1 MVTEV
6 FQKSS
11 KSLFLKA
18 LADIYEVAGNPRPGR
33 SVFTRMTG
41 ATSGAIGLPSHSH
54 SWRGMSLAAK
64 LFISLIV
71 SAGLGT
77 LIYGGIHQ
85 SSKNIA
91 EFICYLGI
99 AILASRLKVNLPGIT
114 GTLSVNFLFILIGI
128 LELSFTET
136 LILGA
141 VSMLAQCMYP
151 ERPKAIQVT
160 FNVCAGAVSTA
171 LAYLVYHHPLA
182 RLVVDNNAVLLGL
195 AAVVYFI
202 ANAGSIA
209 AVISLTERRPLTRIL
224 VDCYFW
230 SFPYYLVGAGIAGAI
245 AWLNQSFNW
254 ETSLLLVPAVYLIYR
269 SYRLYLGKLE
279 DEKRH
284 VEEMANLHLRTIE
297 ALALAIE
304 AKDHTTHEHLQR
316 VRIYAIEVAK
326 ELGVKGPELEALHA
340 AALLHDI
347 GKLAVPEHII
357 SKPGRL
363 TPEEFEKMKIH
374 TLVGAEIL
382 ERVRFPY
389 PVVPIVRAHH
399 EKWDGSGY
407 PMGLKGAEIPVGA
420 RILSAVDYL
429 DALASDRQYRR
440 ALPLKEVMQKLAAE
454 SGKSFDPKVVDVLQK
469 RYIQLERLAVS
480 KSAADPN
487 GPLSTAI
494 KIERGLEPAAGF
506 ENATVQDYAGRETTF
521 LSSIAAA
528 RQEAQ
533 SLFELSQDL
542 GASLSLTETL
552 SVFSVKLK
560 PMVPYDAIAIYIRR
574 EDELVPEYVNG
585 DNYRLF
591 SSLRIPVGHGLSGWV
606 AQNRKPIVNGN
617 PSVEPGYL
625 NDPSKFST
633 LRSALAV
640 PLEGVGGVTGV
651 LALYRGER
659 DAFTTD
665 NLRILLAVSSKM
677 ALSIENAL
685 KFAQAENS
693 ATTDYLTGLPNA
705 RSLFL
710 QLDRDLAR
718 CKRDNSTL
726 TVMVSD
732 MDGFKQINDRF
743 GHLEGNRVL
752 RLFAQ
757 ALKDSCREYDYVAR
771 MGGDEFVV
779 IAPGLAADA
788 AGKKAEQMRVLAKQ
802 AGSEVCGEEILSLSV
817 GRALYPEDGKDAEQ
831 LLAEADRRMYLEK
844 QKQLAYKDRRSH
856 PRMKCRV
863 TIELTTDVGGTPMF
877 ANLTDVSIGG
887 CYVETSTIVP
897 AGSKITLGFSMD
909 DTSLKAEGIVAR
921 LDPGS
926 GIAVQFREMNREGRD
941 RMFKILEFVQKAT
954 TFYNN
959 RYLDSLTKT

>member
-1 MVTEV
+1 
-6 FQKSS
+6 
-11 KSLFLKA
+11 
-18 LADIYEVAGNPRPGR
+18 
-33 SVFTRMTG
+33 MTG
-41 ATSGAIGLPSHSH
+41 ATSIERGFVSHSR
-54 SWRGMSLAAK
+54 SWRELSLAAK
-64 LFISLIV
+64 LFISLV
-71 SAGLGT
+71 VVAGTVILA
-77 LIYGGIHQ
+77 YGGIHQ
-85 SSKNIA
+85 HSKNIA

-114 GTLSVNFLFILIGI
+114 GTLSVNFLFILIGV

-136 LILGA
+136 IILGA
-141 VSMLAQCMYP
+141 ISMLAQCLHP
-151 ERPKAIQVT
+151 EKPKALQVT

-171 LAYLVYHHPLA
+171 LAYAVYHYIDLPPVG
-182 RLVVDNNAVLLGL
+182 RPVLLGF
-195 AAVVYFI
+195 AATVYFI

-209 AVISLTERRPLTRIL
+209 MVISLTERRPIMRIL
-224 VDCYFW
+224 IDCYFW
-230 SFPYYLVGAGIAGAI
+230 SFPYYLVGAGIAAVIG
-245 AWLNQSFNW
+245 WLDETFNW

-304 AKDHTTHEHLQR
+304 AKDHTTHAHLQR

-326 ELGVKGPELEALHA
+326 ELGITGTDLEALHA

-407 PMGLKGAEIPVGA
+407 PLGLKGAEIPIGA

-440 ALPLKEVMQKLAAE
+440 ALPLRDVMQKLAAE
-454 SGKSFDPKVVDVLQK
+454 SGKSFDPKVVAVLQR
-469 RYIQLERLAVS
+469 RYEDLEQLAVA
-480 KSAADPN
+480 KSAEDPDA
-487 GPLSTAI
+487 PLSTAI

-506 ENATVQDYAGRETTF
+506 ENITAQDYAGKETTF

-542 GASLSLTETL
+542 GASLSLEETL

-560 PMVPYDAIAIYIRR
+560 PMVPYDAIAIYTVR
-574 EDELVPEYVNG
+574 EQELVPDYVNG

-591 SSLRIPVGHGLSGWV
+591 SSLRIPLGQGLSGWV
-606 AQNRKPIVNGN
+606 AHNRKPIINGN

-625 NDPSKFST
+625 NDPSVQST

-640 PLEGVGGVTGV
+640 PLEGVNGVIGV

-659 DAFTTD
+659 DAFTSD
-665 NLRILLAVSSKM
+665 HLRVLLAVSGKM
-677 ALSIENAL
+677 ALAIENAL
-685 KFAQAENS
+685 KYQQAENS

-710 QLDRDLAR
+710 QLDRELAR
-718 CKRDNSTL
+718 CQRSNSTL

-732 MDGFKQINDRF
+732 MDGFKQVNDRF
-743 GHLEGNRVL
+743 GHIEGNRVL

-779 IAPGLAADA
+779 IASGLAADA
-788 AGKKAEQMRVLAKQ
+788 AGKKAEQMRALACQ
-802 AGSEVCGEEILSLSV
+802 AGAEVCGEEILSLSV
-817 GRALYPEDGKDAEQ
+817 GRAVYPVDGQDAEH
-831 LLAEADRRMYLEK
+831 LLAEADRRMYVEK
-844 QKQLAYKDRRSH
+844 QKQLSFKDRRSH
-856 PRMKCRV
+856 PRFNCRV
-863 TIELTTDVGGTPMF
+863 TIELQAEAGGPPVF
-877 ANLTDVSIGG
+877 ANLTDVSMGG
-887 CYVETSTIVP
+887 CYVETSTILSP
-897 AGSKITLGFSMD
+897 GSHIKLGFSMD
-909 DTSLKAEGIVAR
+909 DGTLTHEGIVAR

-926 GIAVQFREMNREGRD
+926 GVAVQFREVNREGRE
-941 RMFKILEFVQKAT
+941 RMLKILEHVQKTNAY
-954 TFYNN
+954 YNS
-959 RYLDSLTKT
+959 RYFENLLKR

>member
-1 MVTEV
+1 M
-6 FQKSS
+6 S
-11 KSLFLKA
+11 A
-18 LADIYEVAGNPRPGR
+18 
-33 SVFTRMTG
+33 
-41 ATSGAIGLPSHSH
+41 HSH
-54 SWRGMSLAAK
+54 SWKPLPAGAK
-64 LFISLIV
+64 AFIGLV
-71 SAGLGT
+71 VFAGTAT
-77 LIYGGIHQ
+77 LLYGAIHQ

-99 AILASRLKVNLPGIT
+99 AILASRLKVTLPGIT
-114 GTLSVNFLFILIGI
+114 GTLSVSFLFILVGI
-128 LELSFTET
+128 LELSFSET

-141 VSMLAQCMYP
+141 VSMLAQCLYP
-151 ERPKAIQVT
+151 DRPKAIQVT
-160 FNVCAGAVSTA
+160 FNICAGSISTA
-171 LAYLVYHHPLA
+171 LAYVVYHDPLSNILLDNHPLLL
-182 RLVVDNNAVLLGL
+182 LV
-195 AAVVYFI
+195 AASTYFI

-209 AVISLTERRPLTRIL
+209 AVISLTERRALRKIL

-245 AWLNQSFNW
+245 AWFNHTFNW
-254 ETSLLLVPAVYLIYR
+254 ETSLLLVPVVYLIYR

-304 AKDHTTHEHLQR
+304 AKDQTTHDHLQR
-316 VRIYAIEVAK
+316 VRVYAIEVAK
-326 ELGVKGPELEALHA
+326 ELGMEGSELEALHA

-399 EKWDGSGY
+399 EKWDGTGY
-407 PMGLKGAEIPVGA
+407 PMGLKATEIPLGA

-440 ALPLKEVMQKLAAE
+440 ALPLQEVMQQLSAE
-454 SGKSFDPKVVDVLQK
+454 SGKAFDPKVVQVLEK
-469 RYIQLERLAVS
+469 RYRHLENLALARSSNDVNS
-480 KSAADPN
+480 
-487 GPLSTAI
+487 PLSTGI
-494 KIERGLEPAAGF
+494 RIERGPAPDAGF
-506 ENATVQDYAGRETTF
+506 EKVAQDSAGQETTF

-542 GASLSLTETL
+542 GASLSLGETL

-560 PMVPYDAIAIYIRR
+560 PMVPYDAIAIYVLRS
-574 EDELVPEYVNG
+574 DELIPEYVNG

-591 SSLRIPVGHGLSGWV
+591 SSLRIPLGQGLSGWV

-625 NDPSKFST
+625 NDPTKFST
-633 LRSALAV
+633 LGSALAV
-640 PLEGVGGVTGV
+640 PLEGVAGIIGV

-665 NLRILLAVSSKM
+665 HLRILLAVSSKM

-685 KFAQAENS
+685 KYQQAESS

-710 QLDRDLAR
+710 ELDRELAR
-718 CKRDNSTL
+718 CKRDQSSL
-726 TVMVSD
+726 IVMVSD
-732 MDGFKQINDRF
+732 LDGFKQVNDRF

-752 RLFAQ
+752 RLYAQ
-757 ALKDSCREYDYVAR
+757 ALKESCREYDYVAR

-779 IAPGLAADA
+779 VAPGLAADA
-788 AGKKAEQMRVLAKQ
+788 AAKKGEQMRALAKQ
-802 AGSEVCGEEILSLSV
+802 AGFEICAEDILSLSV
-817 GRALYPEDGKDAEQ
+817 GQAVYPDDGTDAEQ
-831 LLAEADRRMYLEK
+831 LLAQADRRMYIEK
-844 QKQLAYKDRRSH
+844 QKHPSRKDRRLH
-856 PRMKCRV
+856 ARMKCRV
-863 TIELTTDVGGTPMF
+863 TIELHPETGGGQMLG
-877 ANLTDVSIGG
+877 NLTDLSMGG
-887 CYVETSTIVP
+887 CYVETSAILTP
-897 AGSKITLGFSMD
+897 GTKIKLVFSLD
-909 DTSLKAEGIVAR
+909 DGNLDAEGYVAR
-921 LDPGS
+921 MDPGS
-926 GIAVQFREMNREGRD
+926 GIAVQFKELNREAKEKMYR
-941 RMFKILEFVQKAT
+941 ILEHVQKT
-954 TFYNN
+954 NTFYNN
-959 RYLDSLTKT
+959 RYFENLLKR

>member
-1 MVTEV
+1 MEV
-6 FQKSS
+6 PRV
-11 KSLFLKA
+11 A
-18 LADIYEVAGNPRPGR
+18 ADPDLLI
-33 SVFTRMTG
+33 TMTG
-41 ATSGAIGLPSHSH
+41 ATSIAIGLPEHSR
-54 SWRGMSLAAK
+54 SWRGLSLGAR

-71 SAGLGT
+71 LGGLTT
-77 LIYGGIHQ
+77 LVYGGIHQ
-85 SSKNIA
+85 SSNNIA
-91 EFICYLGI
+91 EFICYIGI
-99 AILASRLKVNLPGIT
+99 AVLASRLKVNLPGIT
-114 GTLSVNFLFILIGI
+114 GTLSVNFLFILIGV
-128 LELSFTET
+128 LDLSFSET
-136 LILGA
+136 LTLGA
-141 VSMLAQCMYP
+141 ISMLAQCVYP
-151 ERPKAIQVT
+151 ERPRALQLT
-160 FNVCAGAVSTA
+160 FNVCAGAIATA
-171 LAYLVYHHPLA
+171 LAYLVYHH
-182 RLVVDNNAVLLGL
+182 RLMNLLIDSRPILLGL
-195 AAVVYFI
+195 SATIYFI
-202 ANAGSIA
+202 ANAGIIA
-209 AVISLTERRPLTRIL
+209 MVISLTEHRPIQRIL

-230 SFPYYLVGAGIAGAI
+230 SFPYYLVGAGIAAI
-245 AWLNQSFNW
+245 IVWLNHTFNW
-254 ETSLLLVPAVYLIYR
+254 ETALLVLPAVYLIYR

-316 VRIYAIEVAK
+316 VRVYAIEVAK
-326 ELGVKGPELEALHA
+326 ELGISGPELEALHA
-340 AALLHDI
+340 ASLLHDI

-363 TPEEFEKMKIH
+363 SPEEFEKMKIH

-407 PMGLKGAEIPVGA
+407 PLGLKGAEIPIGA

-440 ALPLKEVMQKLAAE
+440 ALPMREVMQKLAAE
-454 SGKSFDPKVVDVLQK
+454 SGKSFDPKVVDILLK
-469 RYIQLERLAVS
+469 RYQHLERLAIS
-480 KSAADPN
+480 KASGDPN
-487 GPLSTAI
+487 SPLSTGI
-494 KIERGLEPAAGF
+494 KIDRGLEPAAGF
-506 ENATVQDYAGRETTF
+506 ENADAPDYVGRETTF

-533 SLFELSQDL
+533 ALFELSQDL
-542 GASLSLTETL
+542 GASLSLGETL

-560 PMVPYDAIAIYIRR
+560 PMVPYDAIAIYIKR
-574 EDELVPEYVNG
+574 EQELVAEFVNG

-591 SSLRIPVGHGLSGWV
+591 SSLRIPVGQGLSGWV
-606 AQNRKPIVNGN
+606 AHNRKPIINGN

-625 NDPSKFST
+625 NDPTKFST

-640 PLEGVGGVTGV
+640 PLEGVAGVIGV

-659 DAFTTD
+659 DAFTSD
-665 NLRILLAVSSKM
+665 HLRILLAVSGKM
-677 ALSIENAL
+677 ALAIENAL
-685 KFAQAENS
+685 KYQQAENS

-710 QLDRDLAR
+710 QLDRELAR
-718 CKRDNSTL
+718 CKRDTTSL

-757 ALKDSCREYDYVAR
+757 ALKDTSREYDYVAR
-771 MGGDEFVV
+771 MGGDEFVI
-779 IAPGLAADA
+779 IAPGLTPEASA
-788 AGKKAEQMRVLAKQ
+788 KKAEQMRALARH
-802 AGSEVCGEEILSLSV
+802 AGNEVCGEDILSLSV
-817 GRALYPEDGKDAEQ
+817 GRAVFPADGKDAEQ

-844 QKQLAYKDRRSH
+844 QKQLAYKDRRAH
-856 PRMKCRV
+856 PRLKCRV
-863 TIELTTDVGGTPMF
+863 TIELQTEASGVPLF
-877 ANLTDVSIGG
+877 ANLTDISLGG
-887 CYVETSTIVP
+887 CFIETSTIVP
-897 AGSKITLGFSMD
+897 PGSKIKLGFSMD
-909 DTSLKAEGIVAR
+909 DPGLSTEGIVMR

-926 GIAVQFREMNREGRD
+926 GVAVQFPELNREGRD
-941 RMFKILEFVQKAT
+941 RMFRIIEFVQKT
-954 TFYNN
+954 TSFYNK
-959 RYLDSLTKT
+959 RYLDSLAKS

>member
-1 MVTEV
+1 
-6 FQKSS
+6 
-11 KSLFLKA
+11 
-18 LADIYEVAGNPRPGR
+18 
-33 SVFTRMTG
+33 MTG
-41 ATSGAIGLPSHSH
+41 ATSTARGLPAQSRA
-54 SWRGMSLAAK
+54 WRGLSGFAK
-64 LFISLIV
+64 FYIALV
-71 SAGLGT
+71 VMAGLGT
-77 LIYGGIHQ
+77 LIYSGIHQ

-99 AILASRLKVNLPGIT
+99 AILASRLKVTLPGIS
-114 GTLSVNFLFILIGI
+114 GTLSVNFLFILIGV
-128 LELSFTET
+128 LELSFAET

-141 VSMLAQCMYP
+141 ASMLAQCLYP
-151 ERPKAIQVT
+151 ERPRAIQVA
-160 FNVCAGAVSTA
+160 FNVCAGSISTA
-171 LAYLVYHHPLA
+171 LAYITYHHPVA
-182 RLVVDNNAVLLGL
+182 NEFIPNRPILLGL
-195 AAVVYFI
+195 AATVYFI

-209 AVISLTERRPLTRIL
+209 TVISLTERRPLMRIL

-245 AWLNQSFNW
+245 AWLNNTFNW

-316 VRIYAIEVAK
+316 VRVYAIEVAK

-407 PMGLKGAEIPVGA
+407 PMGLKGAEIPIGA

-440 ALPLKEVMQKLAAE
+440 ALPLRDVMQKLSAE

-469 RYIQLERLAVS
+469 RYQYLERLAIA
-480 KSAADPN
+480 KAGQDPN
-487 GPLSTAI
+487 GPLSTSI

-506 ENATVQDYAGRETTF
+506 ENATAQDYVGRENTF

-560 PMVPYDAIAIYIRR
+560 PMVPYDAIAIYIKR
-574 EDELVPEYVNG
+574 EAELIPEYVNG

-591 SSLRIPVGHGLSGWV
+591 SSLRIPVGQGLSGWV
-606 AQNRKPIVNGN
+606 AHNRKPIINGN

-640 PLEGVGGVTGV
+640 PLEGIAGVIGV

-659 DAFTTD
+659 DAFTSD
-665 NLRILLAVSSKM
+665 HLRILLAVSGKM

-685 KFAQAENS
+685 KYQQAEDS

-710 QLDRDLAR
+710 QLDRELAR
-718 CKRDNSTL
+718 CKRDNLAL

-779 IAPGLAADA
+779 IAPGLTADA
-788 AGKKAEQMRVLAKQ
+788 ASKKAEQMRGLARQ
-802 AGSEVCGEEILSLSV
+802 AGSEVCGEDILSLSV
-817 GRALYPEDGKDAEQ
+817 GRALFPEDGKDAEQ

-844 QKQLAYKDRRSH
+844 QKQLSYKDRRSH

-863 TIELTTDVGGTPMF
+863 TIEMQTEAGGAPLF
-877 ANLTDVSIGG
+877 ANLTDVSMGG
-887 CYVETSTIVP
+887 CYIETSTILAP
-897 AGSKITLGFSMD
+897 GSKLKVGFSMD
-909 DTSLKAEGIVAR
+909 DTSLTAEGVVAR

-926 GIAVQFREMNREGRD
+926 GLAVQFRELNREGRE
-941 RMFKILEFVQKAT
+941 RMLKILEFVQKT
-954 TFYNN
+954 TTYYNN
-959 RYLDSLTKT
+959 RYLKSLTKN

>member
-1 MVTEV
+1 LLVSVLVDIHEV
-6 FQKSS
+6 RGDTC
-11 KSLFLKA
+11 L
-18 LADIYEVAGNPRPGR
+18 PRKLSP
-33 SVFTRMTG
+33 MTG
-41 ATSGAIGLPSHSH
+41 AVSMSGSVPDSG
-54 SWRGMSLAAK
+54 SWRGLSLSAK
-64 LFISLIV
+64 LFIALEIA
-71 SAGLGT
+71 AGLGA
-77 LIYGGIHQ
+77 LLYGAIHQ
-85 SSKNIA
+85 SSRNIA

-99 AILASRLKVNLPGIT
+99 AILASRLKVDLPGIT
-114 GTLSVNFLFILIGI
+114 GTMSVNFLFILIGI
-128 LELSFTET
+128 LELSYTET

-141 VSMLAQCMYP
+141 AAMAAQCLQA
-151 ERPKAIQVT
+151 ERPRPLQLA
-160 FNVCAGAVSTA
+160 FNVCAASMSAA
-171 LAYLVYHHPLA
+171 LAYVVYHQLELRMGGA
-182 RLVVDNNAVLLGL
+182 RPVLLGL
-195 AAVVYFI
+195 SATVYFV

-209 AVISLTERRPLTRIL
+209 TVISLTEGRPLRRIL

-230 SFPYYLVGAGIAGAI
+230 SFPYYLVGAGIAGMI
-245 AWLNQSFNW
+245 AWLNETINWQS
-254 ETSLLLVPAVYLIYR
+254 SLLVVPVVYLIYR

-304 AKDHTTHEHLQR
+304 AKDHKTHEHLQR
-316 VRIYAIEVAK
+316 VRVYAIEVAK
-326 ELGVKGPELEALHA
+326 ELGVNGPELQALHA
-340 AALLHDI
+340 ASLLHDI

-407 PMGLKGAEIPVGA
+407 PLGLKGAEIPIGA
-420 RILSAVDYL
+420 RILSAVDYF

-440 ALPLKEVMQKLAAE
+440 ALPLREVVQKLASE
-454 SGKSFDPKVVDVLQK
+454 SGKAFDPKVVDVLQK
-469 RYIQLERLAVS
+469 RYEDLERIAQS
-480 KSAADPN
+480 QSAEGDN
-487 GPLSTAI
+487 EPLSTAV
-494 KIERGLEPAAGF
+494 KIERGEEPAAGF
-506 ENATVQDYAGRETTF
+506 ENALAQDYAGRETTF

-533 SLFELSQDL
+533 ALFELSQDL
-542 GASLSLTETL
+542 GASLSLGETL

-560 PMVPYDAIAIYIRR
+560 PMVPYDAIAIYIKR
-574 EDELVPEYVNG
+574 EAALVPEYVNG

-591 SSLRIPVGHGLSGWV
+591 SSLRIPIGEGLSGWV
-606 AQNRKPIVNGN
+606 AHNRKPIVNGN

-625 NDPSKFST
+625 NDPTKFSS

-640 PLEGVGGVTGV
+640 PLEGVAGVIGV
-651 LALYRGER
+651 LALYRAER
-659 DAFTTD
+659 DAFTSD
-665 NLRILLAVSSKM
+665 HLRILLAVSGKM
-677 ALSIENAL
+677 ALAIENAL
-685 KFAQAENS
+685 KYQQAENS
-693 ATTDYLTGLPNA
+693 AITDYLTGLPNA

-710 QLDRDLAR
+710 QLDRELAR
-718 CKRDNSTL
+718 CKRDSSSL

-779 IAPGLAADA
+779 VAPGLAADG
-788 AGKKAEQMRVLAKQ
+788 AGKKAEQMRALARH
-802 AGSEVCGEEILSLSV
+802 AGSEICGEEILSLSV
-817 GRALYPEDGKDAEQ
+817 GRAVYPDDGNDAEE
-831 LLAEADRRMYLEK
+831 LLAAADRRMYLEK
-844 QKQLAYKDRRSH
+844 QKQLASKDRRNH
-856 PRMKCRV
+856 PRLKCRV
-863 TIELTTDVGGTPMF
+863 TIEVQTEGGGIPLF
-877 ANLTDVSIGG
+877 ANLTDISLGG
-887 CYVETSTIVP
+887 CYVETSAILSV
-897 AGSKITLGFSMD
+897 GKKIKLVFSMTD
-909 DTSLKAEGIVAR
+909 ANLFAEGVVAR

-926 GIAVQFREMNREGRD
+926 GLAVQFQEMNRESREK
-941 RMFKILEFVQKAT
+941 MFKILEFVQKT
-954 TFYNN
+954 STFFNN
-959 RYLDSLTKT
+959 RYLDSLARK

>member
-1 MVTEV
+1 M
-6 FQKSS
+6 
-11 KSLFLKA
+11 
-18 LADIYEVAGNPRPGR
+18 P
-33 SVFTRMTG
+33 MTG
-41 ATSGAIGLPSHSH
+41 ATGVATSLSAQSR
-54 SWRGMSLAAK
+54 SWRGLSAFAK
-64 LFISLIV
+64 LYISLVVI
-71 SAGLGT
+71 AGLAT
-77 LIYGGIHQ
+77 LIYGGIHPN
-85 SSKNIA
+85 SKNIA

-99 AILASRLKVNLPGIT
+99 AVLASRLKVTLPGIT
-114 GTLSVNFLFILIGI
+114 GTLSVNFLFILVGV
-128 LELSFTET
+128 LELSFAET

-141 VSMLAQCMYP
+141 VSMLAQCFYP
-151 ERPKAIQVT
+151 ERPRAIQVT
-160 FNVCAGAVSTA
+160 FNVCAGSVSTA
-171 LAYLVYHHPLA
+171 LAYIVYHHPLPNEVIGNRA
-182 RLVVDNNAVLLGL
+182 ILLGI
-195 AAVVYFI
+195 AATVYFI

-209 AVISLTERRPLTRIL
+209 AVISLTERQPFTRIL
-224 VDCYFW
+224 VNCYFW

-245 AWLNQSFNW
+245 AWFNKTFNW

-316 VRIYAIEVAK
+316 VRVYAIEVAK
-326 ELGVKGPELEALHA
+326 ELGVSGAELEALHA

-407 PMGLKGAEIPVGA
+407 PMGLKGAEIPIGA

-440 ALPLKEVMQKLAAE
+440 ALPLRDVMQKLLAE

-469 RYIQLERLAVS
+469 RYQYLERLAVA
-480 KSAADPN
+480 KAGQDPN
-487 GPLSTAI
+487 GPLSTSI

-506 ENATVQDYAGRETTF
+506 ENATAQDYAGRENTF

-560 PMVPYDAIAIYIRR
+560 PMVPYDAIAIYIKR
-574 EDELVPEYVNG
+574 EAELIPEYVNG

-591 SSLRIPVGHGLSGWV
+591 SSLRIPIGQGLSGWV
-606 AQNRKPIVNGN
+606 AHNRKPIINGN

-640 PLEGVGGVTGV
+640 PLEGIAGVIGV

-659 DAFTTD
+659 DAFTSD
-665 NLRILLAVSSKM
+665 HLRILLAVSGKM

-685 KFAQAENS
+685 KYQQAEDS

-710 QLDRDLAR
+710 QLDRELAR
-718 CKRDNSTL
+718 CKRDNLAL

-779 IAPGLAADA
+779 IAPGLTADV
-788 AGKKAEQMRVLAKQ
+788 AGKKAEQMKALARQ
-802 AGSEVCGEEILSLSV
+802 AGTDVCGEDILSLSV
-817 GRALYPEDGKDAEQ
+817 GRALFPEDGKDAEQ

-844 QKQLAYKDRRSH
+844 QKQLSYKDRRSH
-856 PRMKCRV
+856 PRLKCRV
-863 TIELTTDVGGTPMF
+863 TIEMQTDAGGTPLF
-877 ANLTDVSIGG
+877 ANLTDVSLGG
-887 CYVETSTIVP
+887 CYIETSTILAP
-897 AGSKITLGFSMD
+897 GSKIKLGFSMD
-909 DTSLKAEGIVAR
+909 DPTLSTEGVVAR

-926 GIAVQFREMNREGRD
+926 GLAIQFREMNREGRD
-941 RMFKILEFVQKAT
+941 RMLKILEFVQKTT

-959 RYLDSLTKT
+959 RYLNSLTKS

>member
-1 MVTEV
+1 M
-6 FQKSS
+6 S
-11 KSLFLKA
+11 
-18 LADIYEVAGNPRPGR
+18 
-33 SVFTRMTG
+33 
-41 ATSGAIGLPSHSH
+41 AI
-54 SWRGMSLAAK
+54 AK
-64 LFISLIV
+64 LFIALVVI
-71 SAGLGT
+71 AGLDT
-77 LIYGGIHQ
+77 LIYAAIHQ

-114 GTLSVNFLFILIGI
+114 GTLSVNFLFILIGV
-128 LELSFTET
+128 LELSYTET

-141 VSMLAQCMYP
+141 LSMVAQCLFP
-151 ERPKAIQVT
+151 DRPRAVQLT
-160 FNVCAGAVSTA
+160 FNVCAGCVSTT
-171 LAYLVYHHPLA
+171 LAYVTYHHPLTN
-182 RLVVDNNAVLLGL
+182 LIIGNHPVLLGL
-195 AAVVYFI
+195 AATVYFI

-209 AVISLTERRPLTRIL
+209 TVISLTEGRPLSRIL

-230 SFPYYLVGAGIAGAI
+230 SFPYYLVGAGIAGMI
-245 AWLNQSFNW
+245 AWLNRTFNW
-254 ETSLLLVPAVYLIYR
+254 ETSLLVLPVAYLIYR

-316 VRIYAIEVAK
+316 VRVYAIEVAK
-326 ELGVKGPELEALHA
+326 ELGVNGPELEALHA

-407 PMGLKGAEIPVGA
+407 PLGLKGAEIPIGA

-440 ALPLKEVMQKLAAE
+440 ALPLKDVMQKLAAE
-454 SGKSFDPKVVDVLQK
+454 AGKSFDPKVVDVLQK
-469 RYIQLERLAVS
+469 RYEHLEEMALA

-487 GPLSTAI
+487 APLSTAI

-506 ENATVQDYAGRETTF
+506 ENARAQDYAGRETTF

-533 SLFELSQDL
+533 ALFELSQDL
-542 GASLSLTETL
+542 GASLSLGETL

-560 PMVPYDAIAIYIRR
+560 PMVPYDAIAIYVRR
-574 EDELVPEYVNG
+574 DDELVPEYVNG

-591 SSLRIPVGHGLSGWV
+591 SSLRIPVGQGLSGWV
-606 AQNRKPIVNGN
+606 AQNRKPIINGN

-640 PLEGVGGVTGV
+640 PLEGLAGVIGV
-651 LALYRGER
+651 LALYRGDR
-659 DAFTTD
+659 DAFTSD
-665 NLRILLAVSSKM
+665 HLRILLAVSGKM
-677 ALSIENAL
+677 ALAIENAL
-685 KFAQAENS
+685 KYQQAENS

-710 QLDRDLAR
+710 QLDRELAR
-718 CKRDNSTL
+718 CKRDNSSL

-788 AGKKAEQMRVLAKQ
+788 ASKKAGQMRALARH
-802 AGSEVCGEEILSLSV
+802 AGNEVCGEEILSLSV
-817 GRALYPEDGKDAEQ
+817 GRAVYPADGNDAEQ
-831 LLAEADRRMYLEK
+831 LLTEADRRMYIEK
-844 QKQLAYKDRRSH
+844 QKQLAYKDRRAH
-856 PRMKCRV
+856 PRLKCRA
-863 TIELTTDVGGTPMF
+863 TIELQAEAGGLPMF
-877 ANLTDVSIGG
+877 ANLTDISMGG
-887 CYVETSTIVP
+887 CYVETSSILT
-897 AGSKITLGFSMD
+897 AGSKINLRFSMD
-909 DTSLKAEGIVAR
+909 DTALSADGVVTR
-921 LDPGS
+921 LDPGA
-926 GIAVQFREMNREGRD
+926 GVAVQFREMNREGRE
-941 RMFKILEFVQKAT
+941 RMFKILEFVQKT
-954 TFYNN
+954 TTYYNN
-959 RYLDSLTKT
+959 RYLDTLTKS

>member
-1 MVTEV
+1 M
-6 FQKSS
+6 S
-11 KSLFLKA
+11 A
-18 LADIYEVAGNPRPGR
+18 
-33 SVFTRMTG
+33 
-41 ATSGAIGLPSHSH
+41 HSH
-54 SWRGMSLAAK
+54 SWKPL
-64 LFISLIV
+64 
-71 SAGLGT
+71 SAGAKAFIGLVVFAGT
-77 LIYGGIHQ
+77 ATLLYGAIHQ

-99 AILASRLKVNLPGIT
+99 AILASRLKVTLPGIT
-114 GTLSVNFLFILIGI
+114 GTLSVSFLFILVGI
-128 LELSFTET
+128 LELSFSET

-141 VSMLAQCMYP
+141 VSMLAQCLYP
-151 ERPKAIQVT
+151 DRPKAIQVT
-160 FNVCAGAVSTA
+160 FNICAGSVSTA
-171 LAYLVYHHPLA
+171 LAYVVYHDPLSNILLENHA
-182 RLVVDNNAVLLGL
+182 LLLLV
-195 AAVVYFI
+195 AASTYFI

-209 AVISLTERRPLTRIL
+209 AVISLTERRALKKIL

-230 SFPYYLVGAGIAGAI
+230 SFPYYLVGAGVAGAI
-245 AWLNQSFNW
+245 AWFNHTFNW
-254 ETSLLLVPAVYLIYR
+254 ETSLLLVPVVYLIYR

-304 AKDHTTHEHLQR
+304 AKDQTTHDHLQR
-316 VRIYAIEVAK
+316 VRVYAIEVAK
-326 ELGVKGPELEALHA
+326 ELGMEGSELEALHA

-399 EKWDGSGY
+399 EKWDGTGY
-407 PMGLKGAEIPVGA
+407 PMGLKATEIPLGA

-440 ALPLKEVMQKLAAE
+440 ALPLQEVMQQLSAE
-454 SGKSFDPKVVDVLQK
+454 SGKAFDPKVVQVLEK
-469 RYIQLERLAVS
+469 RYRHLENLALARSSNDVNS
-480 KSAADPN
+480 
-487 GPLSTAI
+487 PLSTEI
-494 KIERGLEPAAGF
+494 RIERGPAPDAGF
-506 ENATVQDYAGRETTF
+506 EKVAQDSTGQETTF

-542 GASLSLTETL
+542 GASLSLGETL

-560 PMVPYDAIAIYIRR
+560 PMVPYDAIAIYILRN
-574 EDELVPEYVNG
+574 DELIPEYVNG

-591 SSLRIPVGHGLSGWV
+591 SSLRIPLGQGLSGWV

-625 NDPSKFST
+625 NDPTKFST
-633 LRSALAV
+633 LSSALAV
-640 PLEGVGGVTGV
+640 PLEGVAGIIGV

-665 NLRILLAVSSKM
+665 HLRILLAVSSKM

-685 KFAQAENS
+685 KYQQAESS

-710 QLDRDLAR
+710 ELDRELAR
-718 CKRDNSTL
+718 CKRDQSSL
-726 TVMVSD
+726 IVMVSD
-732 MDGFKQINDRF
+732 LDGFKQVNDRF

-752 RLFAQ
+752 RLYAQ
-757 ALKDSCREYDYVAR
+757 ALKESCRQYDYVAR

-779 IAPGLAADA
+779 VAPGLAPDA
-788 AGKKAEQMRVLAKQ
+788 AAKKGEQMRALAKQ
-802 AGSEVCGEEILSLSV
+802 AGFEICAEDILSLSV
-817 GRALYPEDGKDAEQ
+817 GQAMYPDDGTDAEQ
-831 LLAEADRRMYLEK
+831 LLAQADRRMYIEK
-844 QKQLAYKDRRSH
+844 QKHPSRKDRRLH
-856 PRMKCRV
+856 ARMKCRV
-863 TIELTTDVGGTPMF
+863 TIELHPETGGGQMLG
-877 ANLTDVSIGG
+877 NLTDLSMGG
-887 CYVETSTIVP
+887 CYVETTAILTP
-897 AGSKITLGFSMD
+897 GTKIKLVFSLED
-909 DTSLKAEGIVAR
+909 GNLDAEGYVAR
-921 LDPGS
+921 MDPGS
-926 GIAVQFREMNREGRD
+926 GIAVQFKELNREAKEKMYR
-941 RMFKILEFVQKAT
+941 ILEHVQKT
-954 TFYNN
+954 NTFYNN
-959 RYLDSLTKT
+959 RYFENLLKR

>member
-1 MVTEV
+1 
-6 FQKSS
+6 
-11 KSLFLKA
+11 
-18 LADIYEVAGNPRPGR
+18 
-33 SVFTRMTG
+33 MTG
-41 ATSGAIGLPSHSH
+41 ATSLTMGLPEHSR
-54 SWRGMSLAAK
+54 SWRVLSTPAK
-64 LFISLIV
+64 FFISVIV
-71 SAGLGT
+71 MAGLGI
-77 LIYGGIHQ
+77 LVYGAIHQ
-85 SSKNIA
+85 DSKNIA

-99 AILASRLKVNLPGIT
+99 AILASRLQVNLPGIT
-114 GTLSVNFLFILIGI
+114 GTLSVNFLLILIGV

-141 VSMLAQCMYP
+141 VSMLAQCIFP
-151 ERPKAIQVT
+151 DRPRALQVT
-160 FNVCAGAVSTA
+160 FNVCAGAISTTA
-171 LAYLVYHHPLA
+171 ACIVYYHPLMNQ
-182 RLVVDNNAVLLGL
+182 LVGNRVVLLGL
-195 AAVVYFI
+195 SATVYFV

-209 AVISLTERRPLTRIL
+209 TVIALTERRPISRIL

-230 SFPYYLVGAGIAGAI
+230 SFPYYLVGAGIAAII
-245 AWLNQSFNW
+245 AWLNRTANW
-254 ETSLLLVPAVYLIYR
+254 ETSLLVLPAAYLIYR
-269 SYRLYLGKLE
+269 SYRLYLGRLE

-316 VRIYAIEVAK
+316 VRVYAMEVGK
-326 ELGVKGPELEALHA
+326 ELGLMGPELEALHA

-363 TPEEFEKMKIH
+363 SPEEFEKMKIH

-407 PMGLKGAEIPVGA
+407 PMGLKGAEIPIGA

-440 ALPLKEVMQKLAAE
+440 ALPMKEVIQKLAAE
-454 SGKSFDPKVVDVLQK
+454 SGKAFDPKVVDILRK
-469 RYIQLERLAVS
+469 RYMDLERLAIA
-480 KSAADPN
+480 KSASDPN
-487 GPLSTAI
+487 SPLSTAI

-506 ENATVQDYAGRETTF
+506 ENSMAQDYAGRETTF

-533 SLFELSQDL
+533 TLFELSQDL
-542 GASLSLTETL
+542 GASLSLGETL

-560 PMVPYDAIAIYIRR
+560 PMVPYDAIAIYVVR
-574 EDELVPEYVNG
+574 EKELVSEYVNG

-591 SSLRIPVGHGLSGWV
+591 SALRIPLGQGLSGWV
-606 AQNRKPIVNGN
+606 AQNRKPIINGN

-625 NDPSKFST
+625 NDPTKFST

-640 PLEGVGGVTGV
+640 PLEGVAGVIGV
-651 LALYRGER
+651 LALYRAER
-659 DAFTTD
+659 DGFTSD
-665 NLRILLAVSSKM
+665 HLRILLAVSGKM
-677 ALSIENAL
+677 ALAIENAL
-685 KFAQAENS
+685 KYQQAENS

-710 QLDRDLAR
+710 QLDRELAR
-718 CKRDNSTL
+718 CKRDNTSL

-779 IAPGLAADA
+779 IAPGLATDA
-788 AGKKAEQMRVLAKQ
+788 AGKKAEQMRTLARQ
-802 AGSEVCGEEILSLSV
+802 AGNEVCGEEILSLSV
-817 GRALYPEDGKDAEQ
+817 GRAVYPEDGKDAEQ

-844 QKQLAYKDRRSH
+844 QKQMSYKDRRAH
-856 PRMKCRV
+856 PRLKCRV
-863 TIELTTDVGGTPMF
+863 TIEVQTEAGGIPLF
-877 ANLTDVSIGG
+877 ANLTDISLGG
-887 CYVETSTIVP
+887 CFLETSTILA
-897 AGSKITLGFSMD
+897 AGTKIKLGFSMD
-909 DTSLKAEGIVAR
+909 DASLFAEGVVMR

-926 GIAVQFREMNREGRD
+926 GVAVQFHELNREARE
-941 RMFKILEFVQKAT
+941 RMFRIIEFVQKTT
-954 TFYNN
+954 TFYNK
-959 RYLDSLTKT
+959 RYLDSLARN